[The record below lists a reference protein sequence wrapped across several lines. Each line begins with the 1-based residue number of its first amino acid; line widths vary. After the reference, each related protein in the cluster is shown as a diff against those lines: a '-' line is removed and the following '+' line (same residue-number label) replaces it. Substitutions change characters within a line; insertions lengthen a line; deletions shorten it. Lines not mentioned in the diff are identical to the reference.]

1 MKTNDIFLAGI
12 LITHIVTI
20 LLFSFF
26 LFTTIGES
34 TTGPSQSTPASSSMC
49 EKSANHPETE
59 PNGLW
64 GLEESELEELD
75 KRFMLTSGIPPSL
88 MIRGSE
94 WIKNL
99 WNTWNQEESGEEKEA
114 SPVK

>member
-1 MKTNDIFLAGI
+1 
-12 LITHIVTI
+12 
-20 LLFSFF
+20 
-26 LFTTIGES
+26 
-34 TTGPSQSTPASSSMC
+34 MC